1 MFNSTNTERGC
12 SRKRHCDSSRDSNG
26 LLDGWHDLP
35 ASGPIHCH
43 HLVLLKASPECELV
57 HTRPRALLA
66 LFVVPPRNN
75 SEDFDAYA
83 AADPVR

>member
-1 MFNSTNTERGC
+1 MT
-12 SRKRHCDSSRDSNG
+12 
-26 LLDGWHDLP
+26 LP
-35 ASGPIHCH
+35 AEAHTTIALTTG
-43 HLVLLKASPECELV
+43 AQCELV